1 MSSNIKM
8 LKTKNIAIIKS
19 QPSSYYGGREKQLV
33 AVCEA
38 FEQQEVQIDIYSNCN
53 IFSSELRK
61 KRIIAKRFCLGN
73 NPVGT
78 LRSALFGLLMPFLI
92 VYGIIFLLYLR
103 LMKKNRNIYL
113 VSIPEKIIL
122 TIPAKIFGI
131 SVIWEEFYN
140 LSEWTALNPF
150 KLLWIVS
157 SRFAKIITFSNA
169 LKDALIKQRLSR
181 KNITVIYPGVQLSEL
196 NTQETIF
203 NTLENQTVKKIF
215 KIGTI
220 CHLSKSN
227 GLECL
232 LQALKILTEL
242 IPDIQLTII
251 GTGGE
256 RANLNWLVRK
266 LELEKHI
273 WFIGY
278 QENYDHWL
286 KSFDVFVMPALVN
299 QSINL
304 AIVEAMAHFCP
315 IVASKLNGIDEIVKN
330 NFSGILVE
338 PGNAEMLS
346 QSIIYL
352 YRNARSRMEMSKNAH
367 QRAEAVFTIDRV
379 MEDLGELI

>member
-1 MSSNIKM
+1 C
-8 LKTKNIAIIKS
+8 
-19 QPSSYYGGREKQLV
+19 Y
-33 AVCEA
+33 
-38 FEQQEVQIDIYSNCN
+38 

-61 KRIIAKRFCLGN
+61 KRIIVKKNWLGN
-73 NPVGT
+73 NPIGV
-78 LRSALFGLLMPFLI
+78 LNAISFGVLLPFLI

-103 LMKKNRNIYL
+103 LIKKVFHIYL

-122 TIPAKIFGI
+122 TIPAKFFGI
-131 SVIWEEFYN
+131 SVIWEEFYD
-140 LSEWTALNPF
+140 LQEWTALNPF
-150 KLLWIVS
+150 KLLWIFL
-157 SRFAKIITFSNA
+157 SRLAKIITFSNSS
-169 LKDALIKQRLSR
+169 KNNLIKQRISE
-181 KNITVIYPGVQLSEL
+181 KNISVVYPGVQLSEL

-203 NTLENQTVKKIF
+203 NTLVNQNQTAKKIF

-227 GLECL
+227 GLEFL
-232 LQALKILTEL
+232 LQALKILTEI
-242 IPDIQLTII
+242 IPNTQLTII
-251 GTGGE
+251 GTGDE

-278 QENYDHWL
+278 QKNYDYWL
-286 KSFDVFVMPALVN
+286 KSLDVFVMPALVN

-315 IVASKLNGIDEIVKN
+315 IVASNLEGIDEIVKN

-352 YRNARSRMEMSKNAH
+352 YRNPALRKEMSKNAH
-367 QRAEAVFTIDRV
+367 QRAEAVFTMDRV
-379 MEDLGELI
+379 MEDIGQLIFN